1 MRSTLTRACGK
12 TNARPQAQSSRQQLL
27 ESFKSFSFSMNNRGG
42 LPTPPTPTS
51 HSPNENAGFRHALKH
66 SRLPQRPQEPKATD
80 DLFSPSQQQQPQ
92 NGFFNSPFSSS
103 TPKSATN
110 GRYKIPPPLPLR
122 LGKKDVARPVGKV
135 EPGQGLM
142 ALPSPVV
149 KTLRGEANG
158 GYPSANISPGS
169 KSLPD
174 SPDRNPNDVKR
185 SIQESVL
192 KHEAENAYHQIRTK
206 RPPTPPHS
214 PTSNNKTSHTQGHL
228 LSPPIVTPLSPE
240 TPERAAM
247 RLPKNI
253 KEEEVVLPMDND
265 QQDAAPEFSVAQ
277 KVLAEHPLDPGFL
290 ELYEI
295 RDELGSGGFG
305 FVCSAWSRVE
315 NVEVAVKFIYK
326 NKLHQRAVVKDW
338 HRRESAPGILHRDRG
353 GASGYRLIPMEAA
366 ILQFV
371 QHPGIVGFK
380 GLFEDS
386 TFFYLVSQDS
396 DTLDCDAL
404 TRFGTTHR
412 RFKNYTA
419 RPGPNTLLPSR
430 CNTLPSWDLTLPA
443 RTSRHLLNLPALCLC
458 PHLPPPSTRRR
469 PKGMHR
475 LRLRVSA
482 SRRTPALRT
491 TLTAEDLLPISVSD
505 RLPLDLP

>member
-1 MRSTLTRACGK
+1 MLIRLCGQ
-12 TNARPQAQSSRQQLL
+12 TSLRHSPQSSRQQLL

-51 HSPNENAGFRHALKH
+51 HSPNENAGFRRALEQ
-66 SRLPQRPQEPKATD
+66 SRMTQRPQQPKATD
-80 DLFSPSQQQQPQ
+80 DLFSPSQQEQQPPS
-92 NGFFNSPFSSS
+92 NGFFNSPFLSS
-103 TPKSATN
+103 TPKPTTN

-240 TPERAAM
+240 TPDRAAT
-247 RLPKNI
+247 RLPKTI
-253 KEEEVVLPMDND
+253 KEEEVVLRMDND

-371 QHPGIVGFK
+371 QHPGIVNFK

-386 TFFYLVSQDS
+386 TFFYLVCEAGSL
-396 DTLDCDAL
+396 LDFDAL
-404 TRFGTTHR
+404 IRFGLAYR
-412 RFKNYTA
+412 RSKNCTA
-419 RPGPNTLLPSR
+419 RPGPNTPHPSR
-430 CNTLPSWDLTLPA
+430 CNTPPSWDLTLPA
-443 RTSRHLLNLPALCLC
+443 RTSKPLLNLLAPCLC
-458 PHLPPPSTRRR
+458 PHLPPLSTRRPPR
-469 PKGMHR
+469 WMHR
-475 LRLRVSA
+475 LRLRASA
-482 SRRTPALRT
+482 IRLTPALRT
-491 TLTAEDLLPISVSD
+491 ILIAGDLLLILVWV
-505 RLPLDLP
+505 RLPLGLP